1 MAKEPRLGWSGSQRA
16 QAEADAAFRAAQQSS
31 AAKRAAR
38 QRNQRPKFRRGP
50 FVGTYREYLD
60 SPQWAKKRRK
70 AHKHYG
76 GKCCRC
82 GSRDRLAVHH
92 RHYRTLF
99 REAMTDLELLCFGCH
114 ANEHE
119 GQKPGVMDPMTR
131 EYLSLRL

>member
-1 MAKEPRLGWSGSQRA
+1 MRDQRLRWGSSNRA
-16 QAEADAAFRAAQQSS
+16 QAEADAAFKAAQKSS

-38 QRNQRPKFRRGP
+38 QKAQRPKFRRGP

-60 SPQWAKKRRK
+60 SFQWAKKRRK
-70 AHKHYG
+70 ARKHYG

-99 REAMTDLELLCFGCH
+99 REAMADLELLCFGCH

-119 GQKPGVMDPMTR
+119 GEKPGVLDPMTR
-131 EYLSLRL
+131 EFLSLNI